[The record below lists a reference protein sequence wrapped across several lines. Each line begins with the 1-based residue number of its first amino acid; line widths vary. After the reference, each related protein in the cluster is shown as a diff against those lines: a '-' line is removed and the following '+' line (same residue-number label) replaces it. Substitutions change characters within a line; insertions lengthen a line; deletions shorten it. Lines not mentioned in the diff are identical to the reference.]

1 MKSLYSVFRHVLLCV
16 LVSTLVAC
24 GGGSDSASSTTNPP
38 PVSITPPDVSIS
50 ANAASKF
57 LTQTSYGP
65 TLSDI
70 EDLSAA
76 GYEAW
81 LKTQFSYPVS
91 SHYGYIQ
98 GLTEIT
104 WSEHTKAWLAM
115 SITAEDQLRQRV
127 AFALSE
133 IWVVSHHGIDF
144 PTQEVAAGGL
154 TSYYDLLLRN
164 AFGNY
169 RNLMEEATL
178 NPVMGEYLSM
188 KGNQKAV
195 PERNILP
202 DENYAREMMQLFTI
216 GLHELN
222 MDGSQKLDAQGKSI
236 PTYSQDTI
244 EEMARVFTGWHFADV
259 VDLVNGSDTEP
270 DFINRMVVI
279 EEFHDRGQKT
289 VLGGAIIP
297 AEQSAQ
303 EDMQE
308 ILDIVFNHPNVAPF
322 ISKQLIQKLVSS
334 NPSPAYIE
342 RVANVFANNGAGIRG
357 DMQSVIAA
365 ILLDNEALTGTTSS
379 DKVFG
384 KLKEPIV
391 RMVGLWRT
399 FDASALSGKYNLT
412 WFKESMGQS
421 PLAAHH
427 VFNFYSPTFTPQGTF
442 QDNSLVAPEFEIHSE
457 ANLTKMINFYHRM
470 TFSQNNINKTD
481 PGVDAIL
488 LNLDYEA
495 TLVSDV
501 DALLDHYNLLLFA
514 GEMSDE
520 LRTITKDYITTYTND
535 REPRRAYEA
544 LGVLV
549 TSPEFMVQD

>member
-16 LVSTLVAC
+16 LVSILVAC
-24 GGGSDSASSTTNPP
+24 GGGNDSASSTTNPP

-57 LTQTSYGP
+57 LTQTSFGP
-65 TLSDI
+65 TLTEIENLSD
-70 EDLSAA
+70 L
-76 GYEAW
+76 GYEVW
-81 LKTQFSYPVS
+81 LDEQFRLPVS
-91 SHYGYIQ
+91 SHNTY
-98 GLTEIT
+98 LNSLSEINWGDHVNT
-104 WSEHTKAWLAM
+104 WLAV
-115 SITAEDQLRQRV
+115 SINADDQLRQRV

-133 IWVVSHHGIDF
+133 IWVVSRHGVDF
-144 PTQEVAAGGL
+144 PTNLTQANGL
-154 TSYYDLLLRN
+154 TSYYDILLNN

-169 RNLMEEATL
+169 RNLMEEITL
-178 NPVMGEYLSM
+178 NPVMGDYLSM
-188 KGNQKAV
+188 KGNQKAN
-195 PERNILP
+195 PEKNILP

-222 MDGSQKLDAQGKSI
+222 MDGSQKLDGQGKAI

-270 DFINRMVVI
+270 DFINRMIVI

-303 EDMQE
+303 EDMQN
-308 ILDIVFNHPNVAPF
+308 ILDIVFEHPNVAPF
-322 ISKQLIQKLVSS
+322 VSKQLIQKLVTS

-342 RVANVFANNGAGIRG
+342 RVATIFVNNGSGVRG
-357 DMQSVIAA
+357 DMQSVVEA
-365 ILLDNEALTGTTSS
+365 ILLDTEAQTGITSS

-391 RMVGLWRT
+391 RMIGIWRT
-399 FDASALSGKYNLT
+399 FNASALSGEYNLT

-421 PLAAHH
+421 PLEAHH
-427 VFNFYSPTFTPQGTF
+427 VFNFYSPNFTPQGSF
-442 QDNSLVAPEFEIHSE
+442 QENNWVGGEFEIHTE
-457 ANLTKMINFYHRM
+457 ANMTKMVNFYHRM
-470 TFSQNNINKTD
+470 TYSQNSINQTD
-481 PGVDAIL
+481 PGVNAIL

-520 LRTITKDYITTYTND
+520 LRTITKDYITTYTDN